1 MSLKTILVDD
11 ELWMLQQF
19 REECSELPEIEIVGE
34 FSFAQ
39 DALDYARENP
49 VEFALLDIEM
59 PGINGVE
66 LAKELRRLYPEM
78 IVVFV
83 TGHKEY
89 LSDFI
94 DMKADYYVLKPYGRE
109 EVRDVLDR
117 AKLYSA
123 RLRKRVDVTTF
134 GPFTVFVDGK
144 PLHFS
149 SSKAKELFA
158 LLVQKRGAVLT
169 PQEALDSIW
178 EGREYDKGEA
188 SVYRVTLTRL
198 RDILEDAGIGDVLQ
212 STPRGKYLDVGKYSC
227 DLNDFIAGDREAR
240 QRFNGQYLP
249 EYSWG
254 ETTLA
259 QLMRISRG
267 ESFRDDEL

>member
-1 MSLKTILVDD
+1 MKLKTILVDD

-19 REECSELPEIEIVGE
+19 REECSGLSEIEIVGE

-39 DALDYARENP
+39 DALDYAQDNP

-59 PGINGVE
+59 PGMNGIE
-66 LAKELRRLYPEM
+66 LAKELRKLYPEM

-83 TGHKEY
+83 TGHLEY

-94 DMKADYYVLKPYGRE
+94 DMKADYYVLKPYGKE
-109 EVRDVLDR
+109 EVRDVLER
-117 AKLYSA
+117 A
-123 RLRKRVDVTTF
+123 RLYAARLKKRVVITTF
-134 GPFTVFVDGK
+134 GPFTVFVDDK

-158 LLVQKRGAVLT
+158 LLVQKQGAVLT
-169 PQEALDSIW
+169 PQEALDCIW
-178 EGREYDKGEA
+178 EGREYDKGDT

-198 RDILEDAGIGDVLQ
+198 RDILSDAGIGDILQ
-212 STPRGKYLDVGKYSC
+212 STPRGRYLDVRKYSC
-227 DLNDFIAGDREAR
+227 DLNDFINGDEEAR
-240 QRFNGQYLP
+240 RRFNGQYLP

-254 ETTLA
+254 ESTLA
-259 QLMRISRG
+259 QLIRISRG
-267 ESFRDDEL
+267 EHFKDEEL

>member
-66 LAKELRRLYPEM
+66 LAKELRKLYPEM

-158 LLVQKRGAVLT
+158 LLVQKR
-169 PQEALDSIW
+169 QEALDSIW